1 MTGSADAPVLRD
13 EWANDWRDILCPE
26 PVCRA
31 RTDTGRAVFPLLSGV
46 TVILRHPLAF

>member
-1 MTGSADAPVLRD
+1 MMSRCSASMPRVA
-13 EWANDWRDILCPE
+13 RDIHCPE

-46 TVILRHPLAF
+46 VVILRHPLAF